1 MDNWVPT
8 RMGDGSLV
16 HLTPGEIEADVR
28 AGVEVAVKRAKV
40 PPRNGG
46 EAAAAE
52 DEHLHRFLHS
62 SQ

>member
-1 MDNWVPT
+1 MAYRMPT

-16 HLTPGEIEADVR
+16 HLTPREIEADVR
-28 AGVEVAVKRAKV
+28 AGIEVAVKRAKV

-52 DEHLHRFLHS
+52 DEQLDRFLHS
-62 SQ
+62 SR